1 MKTKQQRKDEA
12 WKKYLKIEKP
22 ALREY
27 LRIEQPAYREYE
39 GIRLQAYEEYE
50 NKCAEIDNEEGETEE
65 TEIIHNGKKYRL
77 VEE

>member
-12 WKKYLKIEKP
+12 WEEYLKIRQP
-22 ALREY
+22 AL
-27 LRIEQPAYREYE
+27 
-39 GIRLQAYEEYE
+39 EEYE
-50 NKCAEIDNEEGETEE
+50 KIQQPALEEYEKIQQPAWEEYEKKCAEIDNEEE

>member
-12 WKKYLKIEKP
+12 WKKYEKIEQRAEK
-22 ALREY
+22 AF
-27 LRIEQPAYREYE
+27 
-39 GIRLQAYEEYE
+39 EEYQK
-50 NKCAEIDNEEGETEE
+50 KCAEIDNEEGETEE

>member
-12 WKKYLKIEKP
+12 WKEYQKIEQRAEK
-22 ALREY
+22 AF
-27 LRIEQPAYREYE
+27 
-39 GIRLQAYEEYE
+39 EEYQK
-50 NKCAEIDNEEGETEE
+50 KCAEIDNEEGTEE

>member
-12 WKKYLKIEKP
+12 WIEYLKIEKR
-22 ALREY
+22 ADKKYEKIR
-27 LRIEQPAYREYE
+27 QPAYEKYLK
-39 GIRLQAYEEYE
+39 IQQSAFEEYE
-50 NKCAEIDNEEGETEE
+50 KKCAEIDNEEKE

>member
-12 WKKYLKIEKP
+12 LEEYLKIIEPFFEK
-22 ALREY
+22 Y
-27 LRIEQPAYREYE
+27 KKIQK
-39 GIRLQAYEEYE
+39 QAWEEYIK
-50 NKCAEIDNEEGETEE
+50 KCEEIDNEEE